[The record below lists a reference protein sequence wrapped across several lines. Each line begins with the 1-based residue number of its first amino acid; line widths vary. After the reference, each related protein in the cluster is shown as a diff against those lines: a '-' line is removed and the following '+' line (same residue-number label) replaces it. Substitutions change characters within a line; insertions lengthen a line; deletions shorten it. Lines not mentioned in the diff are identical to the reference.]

1 MAESIEKKLV
11 WKYKIELKDEDF
23 QAVRA
28 LISYE
33 LSKDFVNFIYQAN
46 GAMPSKKTIQIG
58 DEFYSFKNILNF
70 NLQGECTFPI
80 FYGLLKDREML
91 AEDEIP
97 FGSDGCG
104 GYYLLN
110 LSSQRVVFL
119 DLQSEEKKNLVRF
132 DLFISKIGG

>member
-1 MAESIEKKLV
+1 MAEGIEKELV
-11 WKYKIELKDEDF
+11 WKYKIELKDGDF
-23 QAVRA
+23 QAVKT
-28 LISYE
+28 LISHE
-33 LSKDFVNFIYQAN
+33 LSEDFVNFIYQAN
-46 GAMPSKKTIQIG
+46 GAMPSKKNIQIG
-58 DEFYSFKNILNF
+58 DEFYSFKNALNF
-70 NLQGECTFPI
+70 NLRGECAFLV
-80 FYGLLKDREML
+80 FYGLLKDRGVL